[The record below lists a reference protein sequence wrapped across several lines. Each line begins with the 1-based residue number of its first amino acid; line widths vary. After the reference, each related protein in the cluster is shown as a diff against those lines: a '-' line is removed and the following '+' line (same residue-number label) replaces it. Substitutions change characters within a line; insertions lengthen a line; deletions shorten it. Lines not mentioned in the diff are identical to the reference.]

1 MKFIGWFG
9 FFSLLCKV
17 IFQFPDNICF
27 LPVGKENAAFWGD
40 NTCLG
45 DADVTY
51 SSWCYPLPCRCLQLF
66 CWAAETSSQ
75 KKKLLQQRKKGFF
88 LVFLP
93 HCLHRAISKS
103 IAFCQH
109 NYTGWGCG
117 CILNFLLIF
126 FSSFYR
132 FLAHLKYGSSQG
144 KCEMPGFLVCRKELI
159 CLWVWGWGICKSLD
173 MDYFL
178 SFPVCEI

>member
-1 MKFIGWFG
+1 MQRFG
-9 FFSLLCKV
+9 
-17 IFQFPDNICF
+17 
-27 LPVGKENAAFWGD
+27 GD

-51 SSWCYPLPCRCLQLF
+51 KQVMLSSPLLLRRALLLGSRNQFPEKK
-66 CWAAETSSQ
+66 ASSA
-75 KKKLLQQRKKGFF
+75 KKKRLFSD
-88 LVFLP
+88 FLP
-93 HCLHRAISKS
+93 HCLHRAISKL

-126 FSSFYR
+126 FSSFYW

-159 CLWVWGWGICKSLD
+159 CLQV
-173 MDYFL
+173 
-178 SFPVCEI
+178 